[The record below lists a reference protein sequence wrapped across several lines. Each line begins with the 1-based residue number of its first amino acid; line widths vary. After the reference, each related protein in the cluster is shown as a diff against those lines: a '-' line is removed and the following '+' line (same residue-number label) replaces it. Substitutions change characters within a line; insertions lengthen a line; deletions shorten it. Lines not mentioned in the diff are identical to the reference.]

1 MNMNKIKTLGL
12 IGVLSVALLIACGD
26 NDDEIMQPTTSTLT
40 LNISGLE
47 DLGSGYLYE
56 GWIIVDGSPVT
67 TGTFSIN
74 ESGALSQ
81 TEFELDS
88 DDLDM
93 ASTFVLTIEPS
104 PDPDPSPSAV
114 HILAGDFGNG
124 SATLSIGHGAALGDD
139 FSGAMGNYILA
150 TPTDGAMNNENSGIW
165 FLDISMGSP
174 MAGLDLPTLPDG
186 WKYEGWAVIDGIPV
200 TTGTFTEVDMMDD
213 AAPFSGEMD
222 GPSFPG
228 EDFLMNATMDL
239 MFPTDLAGG
248 VAVISIEPDP
258 DNSSDPFLLKPL
270 VGMIPGDATDHVTY
284 MMDLN
289 EASFP
294 SGTATR

>member
-1 MNMNKIKTLGL
+1 MNTIKTLGL
-12 IGVLSVALLIACGD
+12 IGVLSVALLVACGD
-26 NDDEIMQPTTSTLT
+26 NDDEIMQPTTSTLA

-67 TGTFSIN
+67 TGTFSVN
-74 ESGALSQ
+74 GSGQLSQ
-81 TEFELDS
+81 TEFELDA

-93 ASTFVLTIEPS
+93 AAAFVLTIEPS
-104 PDPDPSPSAV
+104 PDTDPNPSAV
-114 HILAGDFGNG
+114 HILAGDFSNS
-124 SATLSIGHGAALGDD
+124 SASLSIGHGAALGDD
-139 FSGAMGNYILA
+139 FADAMGNYILA
-150 TPTDGAMNNENSGIW
+150 TPTDGAMTNENSGIW
-165 FLDISMGSP
+165 FLDLSMGSP
-174 MAGLDLPTLPDG
+174 MVGLDLPTLPDG
-186 WKYEGWAVIDGIPV
+186 WKYEGWAVIDGVPV

-222 GPSFPG
+222 GPPFPG
-228 EDFLMNATMDL
+228 EDFLMNASMDL

-248 VAVISIEPDP
+248 TAVISIEPDP
-258 DNSSDPFLLKPL
+258 DNSDNPFLLKPL

-294 SGTATR
+294 TGTAMR